1 MARPWPGGAAAGR
14 REGVTAG
21 AAGRPTAGIASMVA
35 AMCLLASMDATAKWL
50 VADYAIAQILLL
62 RFCVFLLLALV
73 LAAREGFAASLRS
86 RRPGLQLVRCLVML
100 AEIYVFVWAFSLLPL
115 ADVHGIAAL
124 SPLLAMALAVPL
136 LGERVG
142 WQRWVAVAV
151 GFAGVAMIVRPGAG
165 VMGPAAAVPL
175 CAALLWALLQ
185 VLIRKVG
192 LVDSVATTSLYSAA
206 VAAAVTAATA
216 PFVWRPPDAEGWGL
230 MLLAGALGSL
240 GHLLLFRA
248 LQLAPASALQPF
260 GYALVAWAA
269 VMGFAVFGE
278 FPDGWTLAGIAVVVA
293 SGLFAFNRER
303 AASRSAR

>member
-1 MARPWPGGAAAGR
+1 M
-14 REGVTAG
+14 TAG
-21 AAGRPTAGIASMVA
+21 GAGRPTAGIASMVA

-50 VADYAIAQILLL
+50 VAEYAIAQILLL

-73 LAAREGFAASLRS
+73 LAARAGFAASLRS

-100 AEIYVFVWAFSLLPL
+100 AEIYVFVWAFGLLPL

-142 WQRWVAVAV
+142 WQRWAAVAV
-151 GFAGVAMIVRPGAG
+151 GFAGVAMIARPGTG

-206 VAAAVTAATA
+206 VAVAVTAAAA

-260 GYALVAWAA
+260 GYVLVAWAA
-269 VMGFAVFGE
+269 VMGFVVFGE